1 MAVLDPE
8 WQTPIDESRKLP
20 PEAPVAITL
29 NGEGFAVFMATP
41 LDLEDFAVGFTISE
55 SIVSGASDIHSIGL
69 HEHGE
74 EGLSVN
80 LDIEDDLFFTALKR
94 KRMLTGTS
102 GCGLCGLDS
111 IRAALRALTPL
122 TPQPAPK
129 TDRISA
135 CFEDLQ
141 SKQSLNEVYGGGL
154 HAAAVCCGGQIL
166 AVREDIG
173 RHNAMDKAL
182 GAGIRSAERVDL
194 VITTSRCSS
203 DLVQKA
209 VSARVGTLAVMATP
223 SDLAVKL
230 ARENCLNLFS
240 CNRGYSFT
248 RYS

>member
-1 MAVLDPE
+1 MSILDPE
-8 WQTPIDESRKLP
+8 RQASIADSRKLP
-20 PEAPVAITL
+20 PEVPVAVTL

-41 LDLEDFAVGFTISE
+41 RDLEDFAVGFAISE
-55 SIVSGASDIHSIGL
+55 TIVSGIQEVHGLTL

-74 EGLSVN
+74 EGISVN
-80 LDIEDDLFFTALKR
+80 LDIDDEPFFTAIKR
-94 KRMLTGTS
+94 KRLLTGTS

-111 IRAALRALTPL
+111 IRAALRTLTPL
-122 TPQPAPK
+122 SPQPAPK
-129 TDRISA
+129 TESISTT
-135 CFEDLQ
+135 FEAMQ
-141 SKQSLNEVYGGGL
+141 AEQTLNGIYGGGL
-154 HAAAVCCGGQIL
+154 HASAVCCGDQIL

-182 GAGIRSAERVDL
+182 GAGARSGEPVDL

-230 ARENCLNLFS
+230 AQENCLNLFS

>member
-1 MAVLDPE
+1 MSILDPE
-8 WQTPIDESRKLP
+8 WQTPIAEGRKLP
-20 PEAPVAITL
+20 PEVPVAVTL

-41 LDLEDFAVGFTISE
+41 RDLEDFAVGFAISE
-55 SIVSGASDIHSIGL
+55 SIVSSISDVHSINL
-69 HEHGE
+69 NEHGE
-74 EGLSVN
+74 EGISVN
-80 LDIEDDLFFTALKR
+80 LDIDDELFFTALKR
-94 KRMLTGTS
+94 KRLLTGTS

-122 TPQPAPK
+122 SQQPAPK
-129 TDRISA
+129 TKSIGA
-135 CFEDLQ
+135 MFEAMQ
-141 SKQSLNEVYGGGL
+141 SKQTLNGIYGGGL
-154 HAAAVCCGGQIL
+154 HAAAVCCGDKLL

-182 GAGIRSAERVDL
+182 GAGVRSGEPVDL

-230 ARENCLNLFS
+230 AQENCLNLFS

>member
-1 MAVLDPE
+1 MSIVDPE
-8 WQTPIDESRKLP
+8 WQTPINDGRKLP
-20 PEAPVAITL
+20 PEVPVAVTL

-41 LDLEDFAVGFTISE
+41 RDLEDFAVGFAISE
-55 SIVSGASDIHSIGL
+55 SIVSGIKDVQSIAL

-74 EGLSVN
+74 EGISVN
-80 LDIEDDLFFTALKR
+80 LEIEDEQFFTAVKR
-94 KRMLTGTS
+94 KRLLTGTS

-122 TPQPAPK
+122 SPQPAPK
-129 TDRISA
+129 TESISA
-135 CFEDLQ
+135 MFEAMQ
-141 SKQSLNEVYGGGL
+141 SKQMLNDIYGGGL
-154 HAAAVCCGGQIL
+154 HAAAVCCGEDIL

-182 GAGIRSAERVDL
+182 GAGARSGELVDL

>member
-1 MAVLDPE
+1 MSILDPE
-8 WQTPIDESRKLP
+8 QQTLSDNNRKLP
-20 PEAPVAITL
+20 PEAPIAITL

-41 LDLEDFAVGFTISE
+41 EDLEDFAAGFAISE
-55 SIVSGASDIHSIGL
+55 SIVSNFSDVLAITL
-69 HEHGE
+69 HEYGH
-74 EGLSVN
+74 EGKSVN
-80 LDIEDDLFFTALKR
+80 LQIDDELFFVALKR
-94 KRMLTGTS
+94 RRLMTGTS

-111 IRAALRALTPL
+111 IRAALRTLTPL
-122 TPQPAPK
+122 SPHPAP
-129 TDRISA
+129 TTQSIGA
-135 CFEDLQ
+135 TFEAMQ
-141 SKQSLNEVYGGGL
+141 SKQTLNGIYGGGL
-154 HAAAVCCGGQIL
+154 HAAAICCEDNIL
-166 AVREDIG
+166 EVREDIG

-182 GAGIRSAERVDL
+182 GAGLRSGKPFDM

-230 ARENCLNLFS
+230 AQENCLNLYS